1 MKYEFGL
8 RGHDIGN
15 TLDEMCENAKKYGVK
30 NLQFAMAKTCN
41 NINFDEIGF
50 DEKVANEIKA
60 KLDEYGLHV
69 SVLGCYIDPINP
81 NDEVRNTQLTRF
93 KNFISYAKV
102 FGADMI
108 ATETGFLGTQE
119 ETRSEETYQFLLNN
133 LRPLAKE
140 AEDKG
145 VMMAIEMVW
154 IHPMYCP
161 QRMKRLLEDL
171 NSPNVCVIVDMS
183 NLTYPETRNNQCD
196 TMNDCFDLLGDNI
209 RGIHLKDFTFDDEN
223 KKSFALAGSGELMT
237 ELFFDR
243 MKGLKKMPEI
253 ILDETKVTDYA
264 ATLEILEDVLTEE

>member
-15 TLDEMCENAKKYGVK
+15 TFQEMCDNAKKYGVRK
-30 NLQFAMAKTCN
+30 LQFALARTCN
-41 NINFDEIGF
+41 DIKFDEIGF
-50 DEKVANEIKA
+50 DEKVANDIKA
-60 KLDEYGLHV
+60 KLDEYNLHV

-81 NDEVRNTQLTRF
+81 NDEVRNAQLTRF

-108 ATETGFLGTQE
+108 ATETGFLATQE
-119 ETRSEETYQFLLNN
+119 ETRSEETYQFLLEN
-133 LRPLAKE
+133 LRPLVKE

-183 NLTYPETRNNQCD
+183 NLTYPETKDSQCD
-196 TMNDCFDLLGDNI
+196 IMNDCFDLLGDNI
-209 RGIHLKDFTFDDEN
+209 RGIHLKDFTFDENN
-223 KKSFALAGSGELMT
+223 KKSFALAGSGELLT
-237 ELFFDR
+237 EMFFDR

-253 ILDETKVTDYA
+253 ILDETRVEDYKE
-264 ATLEILEDVLTEE
+264 TLEILEDVLAE

>member
-1 MKYEFGL
+1 MNYEFGL

-15 TLDEMCENAKKYGVK
+15 TLQEMCDNAKEYGVRK
-30 NLQFAMAKTCN
+30 LQFALARTCN
-41 NINFDEIGF
+41 DINFDEIGF
-50 DEKVANEIKA
+50 DEKVANDIKA
-60 KLDEYGLHV
+60 KLDEYNLHV

-119 ETRSEETYQFLLNN
+119 DTRSEETYQFLLKN
-133 LRPLAKE
+133 LRPLVKE

-183 NLTYPETRNNQCD
+183 NLTYPETKDCQCD

-209 RGIHLKDFTFDDEN
+209 RGIHLKDFTFDEEG
-223 KKSFALAGSGELMT
+223 KKSFALAGSGELLT
-237 ELFFDR
+237 EMFFDR

-253 ILDETKVTDYA
+253 ILDETNVKDYKE
-264 ATLEILEDVLTEE
+264 TLEILEDVLAE

>member
-1 MKYEFGL
+1 MNYEFGL

-15 TLDEMCENAKKYGVK
+15 TFQEMCDNAKKYGVRK
-30 NLQFAMAKTCN
+30 LQFALARTCN
-41 NINFDEIGF
+41 DINFDEIGF
-50 DEKVANEIKA
+50 DEKVANDIKA
-60 KLDEYGLHV
+60 KLDEYNLHV

-119 ETRSEETYQFLLNN
+119 ETRSEETYQFLLSN
-133 LRPLAKE
+133 LRPLVKE

-183 NLTYPETRNNQCD
+183 NLTYPETKDSQCD
-196 TMNDCFDLLGDNI
+196 IMNDCFDLLGDNI
-209 RGIHLKDFTFDDEN
+209 RGIHLKDFTFDEEN
-223 KKSFALAGSGELMT
+223 KKSFALAGSGELLT
-237 ELFFDR
+237 EMFFDR

-264 ATLEILEDVLTEE
+264 ATLEILEDVLAE